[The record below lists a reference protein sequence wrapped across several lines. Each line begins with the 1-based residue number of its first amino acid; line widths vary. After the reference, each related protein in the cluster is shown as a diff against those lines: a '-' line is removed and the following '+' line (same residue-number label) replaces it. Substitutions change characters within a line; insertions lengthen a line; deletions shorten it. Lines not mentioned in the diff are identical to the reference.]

1 MRYWTVQSSD
11 VVRIIQQKG
20 IYLPDFTK
28 STYLQKQEKLGALY
42 KVILN
47 SFNEI
52 NDLSG
57 RGVVFSFYGYDYKAK
72 KKLENV
78 DDFLGFV
85 ESHQDVLKSLWDEL
99 NVKGNFLLELENDSL
114 FLNTLMMDI
123 DDFQFLMPPIITW
136 MPPYNE
142 SDITRIVNN
151 IQRGQMPRTKMNSG
165 VTQAH
170 LPYIQR
176 DQIKNIYSL

>member
-78 DDFLGFV
+78 DDF
-85 ESHQDVLKSLWDEL
+85 
-99 NVKGNFLLELENDSL
+99 
-114 FLNTLMMDI
+114 
-123 DDFQFLMPPIITW
+123 QFLMPPIITW

-151 IQRGQMPRTKMNSG
+151 IQRGQIPRTKMNSG

>member
-57 RGVVFSFYGYDYKAK
+57 RGVVSSFMDMTI
-72 KKLENV
+72 KLKRSLKMLMI
-78 DDFLGFV
+78 FL
-85 ESHQDVLKSLWDEL
+85 DL
-99 NVKGNFLLELENDSL
+99 
-114 FLNTLMMDI
+114 
-123 DDFQFLMPPIITW
+123 
-136 MPPYNE
+136 
-142 SDITRIVNN
+142 
-151 IQRGQMPRTKMNSG
+151 
-165 VTQAH
+165 
-170 LPYIQR
+170 
-176 DQIKNIYSL
+176 